1 MSATLPPEDRP
12 AIQAGLSIRYLRDEA
27 VLLLPDREEACA
39 LNPQA
44 ATVLQLCDGT
54 RTVSEIIAELQS
66 RYLGD
71 QQTMR
76 RDILDCLQRLRELQ
90 ILK

>member
-12 AIQAGLSIRYLRDEA
+12 AVRAGLSVRYLHDEA
-27 VLLLPDREEACA
+27 VLLLSDREEACA

-54 RTVSEIIAELQS
+54 KTVSEIIAELQS

-76 RDILDCLQRLRELQ
+76 RDILDCLQRLCELK
-90 ILK
+90 ILE